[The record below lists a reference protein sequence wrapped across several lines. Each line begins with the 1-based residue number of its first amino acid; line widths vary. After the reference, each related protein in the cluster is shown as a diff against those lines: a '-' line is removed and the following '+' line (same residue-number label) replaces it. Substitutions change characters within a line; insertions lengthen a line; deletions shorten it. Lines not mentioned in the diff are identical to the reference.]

1 MFTYLHRKT
10 VHIVPLLLCFT
21 RLVNS
26 SSGSMNSLNK
36 RVTVVM
42 PVDMHR
48 RLKHIAFGEDCTMNK
63 QILNAVEMYI
73 RKYGC
78 QNNV

>member
-1 MFTYLHRKT
+1 
-10 VHIVPLLLCFT
+10 
-21 RLVNS
+21 
-26 SSGSMNSLNK
+26 
-36 RVTVVM
+36 M

-73 RKYGC
+73 RKYAS